1 MSAPVLQ
8 LAPIVARIEGGGIY
22 RSVAGARDMARVA
35 REGAAGSPLAFV
47 MPGSE
52 RPRPAGVAGGVQ
64 HSAVQATFLVITL
77 AEDLRRDAGG
87 RAISQLEEVRARLL
101 PLLAGWGPG
110 YASGPVTHENG
121 QLVTGPLRG
130 GLIGWQ
136 DEFSLRFRR
145 RVTHD
150 TITGG

>member
-8 LAPIVARIEGGGIY
+8 LAPVVERVQRGGIY
-22 RSVAGARDMARVA
+22 RSVSGARDMARIA

-47 MPGSE
+47 MPGAE
-52 RPRPAGVAGGVQ
+52 RPRAAGVAGGVQ

-101 PLLAGWGPG
+101 PLLEGWGPD
-110 YASGPVTHENG
+110 YASGPVAHESG
-121 QLVTGPLRG
+121 QLVTGPLPG

-145 RVTHD
+145 RIAHT
-150 TITGG
+150 TTGG

>member
-8 LAPIVARIEGGGIY
+8 LAPIVAQIDAAGIY
-22 RSVAGARDMARVA
+22 RSVSGARDMARVA
-35 REGAAGSPLAFV
+35 REGAIGSPVAFV

-52 RPRPAGVAGGVQ
+52 RPRPSGIAGGVQ
-64 HSAVQATFLVITL
+64 HSAVLATFMVITL

-87 RAISQLEEVRARLL
+87 RAISQLEEVRAELL
-101 PLLAGWGPG
+101 PLLEAWGPD
-110 YASGPVTHENG
+110 YASGPVTHESG

-145 RVTHD
+145 RIT
-150 TITGG
+150 TGG

>member
-8 LAPIVARIEGGGIY
+8 LAPIVARIEIAAIY
-22 RSVAGARDMARVA
+22 RSVAGARDMGRVS
-35 REGAAGSPLAFV
+35 REGAAGSPVAFV

-52 RPRPAGVAGGVQ
+52 RPRPSGVAGGVQ
-64 HSAVQATFLVITL
+64 HSAVTASFLVITL

-87 RAISQLEEVRARLL
+87 RAISQLEEVRAQLL
-101 PLLAGWGPG
+101 PRLEGWKPDYADGPI
-110 YASGPVTHENG
+110 THESG

-145 RVTHD
+145 RITHD
-150 TITGG
+150 ITTGG